1 MLTIGDLAHRTGVSR
16 RMLRHWEAEG
26 LLVPAAVDPSSGYRR
41 YQPAQVGRVHAI
53 AALRSLGFGLE
64 QIGDLLDPRLTTG
77 RLLEVL
83 RAHEQELAV
92 RVAADQASLAEVR
105 RRLRSIERGLLMTT
119 QTLQLHPLPA
129 RRLARLA
136 TEVSDES
143 EIGHAVDAL
152 GERLRALLGGGPLTT
167 LVRTYDARPDDGP
180 IEVAVAVEV
189 ADGEDPPA
197 GLDVTDLPAAPRGA
211 SISYDQAV
219 ESEADAW
226 LALDAALEPYGLA
239 TTSAYR
245 VLVTPST
252 LTLQAAV
259 IQAGCR

>member
-26 LLVPAAVDPSSGYRR
+26 LLVPATVDPSNSYRR
-41 YQPAQVGRVHAI
+41 YQPAQAGRVHAI

-77 RLLEVL
+77 RLLDVL
-83 RAHEQELAV
+83 RTHEQELAE
-92 RVAADQASLAEVR
+92 RVAADQESLGEVR

-136 TEVSDES
+136 TEVGDES
-143 EIGHAVDAL
+143 EIGHAVAAL
-152 GERLRALLGGGPLTT
+152 TERLCALLGGGALAAI
-167 LVRTYDARPDDGP
+167 VRTYDASPGDGH
-180 IEVAVAVEV
+180 IEVAVAVEI
-189 ADGEDPPA
+189 ADDEDAPP
-197 GLDVTDLPAAPRGA
+197 GLDVAELAAAPQAA

-239 TTSAYR
+239 TTSVYR
-245 VLVTPST
+245 FLVSGAGV
-252 LTLQAAV
+252 TLQAPVVAT
-259 IQAGCR
+259 RD